1 MFTSLAGKLMQRS
14 TQGPKQSRKQSSQG
28 MKILEKVRRLPQ
40 EPDPQR
46 AGQNEPLNADG
57 AGEKPGDV
65 YRFIAP
71 VG

>member
-1 MFTSLAGKLMQRS
+1 
-14 TQGPKQSRKQSSQG
+14 
-28 MKILEKVRRLPQ
+28 MKILEKVPRLPQ

-65 YRFIAP
+65 YRFVAP